1 MPAQNPVTASPRPIP
16 PRLNAAERQAI
27 KTAAAATK
35 QAELK
40 QEAADRRLARAQREA
55 EQPASTVTESTRRR
69 PRAR

>member
-1 MPAQNPVTASPRPIP
+1 MPPENPVTASRPIP

-55 EQPASTVTESTRRR
+55 EEPAAPAKETTRRR
-69 PRAR
+69 QRAR

>member
-40 QEAADRRLARAQREA
+40 QEAADRRLARAEREA
-55 EQPASTVTESTRRR
+55 AEPASTVTESTRRR

>member
-40 QEAADRRLARAQREA
+40 QEAAQRRAARELRDAHDR
-55 EQPASTVTESTRRR
+55 QP
-69 PRAR
+69 

>member
-1 MPAQNPVTASPRPIP
+1 MPTENPVTASPRPIP

-40 QEAADRRLARAQREA
+40 QEAADRRAARALREA
-55 EQPASTVTESTRRR
+55 EQPTAVAEGSTRKR
-69 PRAR
+69 PRTR